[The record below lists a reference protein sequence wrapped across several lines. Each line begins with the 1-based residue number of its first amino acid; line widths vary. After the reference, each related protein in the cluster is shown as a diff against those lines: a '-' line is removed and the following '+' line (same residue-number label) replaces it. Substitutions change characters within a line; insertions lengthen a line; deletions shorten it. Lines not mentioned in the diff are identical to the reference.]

1 VTQKPKKGD
10 GQPENAQVPGA
21 PKLSAA
27 LLAEL
32 AAHNQAAHGK
42 ILAKTDKK
50 IKGEAAGAPK
60 TLEANEYSSNDV
72 PGATPEETNDQL
84 ASPENDAAVDDIVR
98 TESDQLLAQS
108 DAVTQPKTF
117 AKRGFW
123 RSLGHFFARWWGS
136 LWARWI
142 TIIVIVGAAI
152 ALGSIPTTRYAI
164 LNFLG
169 IRASVTV
176 TVFDSDTRLP
186 LKNIQVEAAGQSS
199 FTNINGLAKV
209 THLRL
214 GKQTVTIKRFG
225 YKTVSQ
231 NIVAGWGS
239 NPLQPFYI
247 VATGSQYTLKVTD
260 YVSGTGIA
268 NVEADSGQASATS
281 DKNGIVTLT
290 LDNDVTQA
298 DVTVQAANY
307 RTEQLHINLLSTPA
321 GSLNLVPSAKE
332 IYAAKQNN
340 IYNIVASDIDG
351 KNQSVI
357 LAGTGRENANI
368 ALTVNPAHD
377 HAAVVSTRDTI
388 RDGDNYLLNTLSVV
402 GLNGGTQTVVR
413 AEQIKLIDWIGT
425 RLVFEEAAAG
435 VSASNSQRYKL
446 IAYDYNT
453 NTQVQLANANQFNGI
468 LSAQG
473 QIYYAVS
480 STDPTIHAAFWR
492 VKPDGSNRQNL
503 YNNEVWA
510 AFRTDFNAITMQSP
524 AGWLLYAINGN
535 GNVQPASQ
543 PANIQN
549 RFYLPN
555 GSTQNI
561 WIDNQ
566 GNPANVNI
574 YDSATGKNKTLISQ
588 IGLSAPAYWLNGAT
602 AVYRVTT
609 AQQTADYAVN
619 TSNGH
624 TKKIADVVNTSGL
637 APAN

>member
-1 VTQKPKKGD
+1 MTQKPKKED
-10 GQPENAQVPGA
+10 GQSENAQVPGA

-32 AAHNQAAHGK
+32 ATHNQAAPSK
-42 ILAKTDKK
+42 KLAKTGKK
-50 IKGEAAGAPK
+50 ISDGATVEPK
-60 TLEANEYSSNDV
+60 ALEADEHSGNDA
-72 PGATPEETNDQL
+72 PGAASEATSDQL
-84 ASPENDAAVDDIVR
+84 ASPENDAAVDDIVH

-108 DAVTQPKTF
+108 DAAAQPKTPVQ
-117 AKRGFW
+117 RGFW
-123 RSLGHFFARWWGS
+123 RSIGHFFARWWGS
-136 LWARWI
+136 PWARWI
-142 TIIVIVGAAI
+142 TIIVIVGTAI
-152 ALGSIPTTRYAI
+152 TLGSIPTTRYAI

-169 IRASVTV
+169 VRASATV

-186 LKNIQVEAAGQSS
+186 LKNIQVEAGGQSG
-199 FTNINGLAKV
+199 FTNSNGLAKV
-209 THLRL
+209 AHLRL

-260 YVSGTGIA
+260 YVSGMGIA

-281 DKNGIVTLT
+281 DKNGVITLT
-290 LDNDVTQA
+290 LDNNVTQA

-321 GSLNLVPSAKE
+321 GLLSLVPSAKE

-368 ALTVNPAHD
+368 ALAVNPAHD
-377 HAAVVSTRDTI
+377 HAAVISTRDTI

-425 RLVFEEAAAG
+425 RLVFEEAVAG

-446 IAYDYNT
+446 IAYDYST

-480 STDPTIHAAFWR
+480 STDPTTHAAFWR
-492 VKPDGSNRQNL
+492 VRPDGSSRQNL

-510 AFRTDFNAITMQSP
+510 VFRTDFNTITMQSP
-524 AGWLLYAINGN
+524 SGWLSYAINGN
-535 GNVQPASQ
+535 GNVQLASQ
-543 PANIQN
+543 PASIQN

-555 GSTQNI
+555 SSTQNI
-561 WIDNQ
+561 WINSQDS
-566 GNPANVNI
+566 PASVNI
-574 YDSATGKNKTLISQ
+574 YDSATGNNKKLTSQ
-588 IGLSAPAYWLNGAT
+588 TGLGTPVYWLNDAT
-602 AVYRVTT
+602 AVYRVAT
-609 AQQTADYAVN
+609 AQETADYAVN

-637 APAN
+637 TPAN